1 MAQHIKVV
9 PYDSAW
15 PSLFAVEK
23 KAIEKIL
30 KDNSLAIYHIGST
43 AVPGLSA
50 KPIIDIMVAVRSLE
64 MVDAVQENF
73 TSIGYEYLGEFGIK
87 GRRYLRKGGD
97 ERTHQI
103 HIFKG
108 DDTHN
113 IVRHLALRDY
123 LREHPQEC
131 AQYASLKADLAQK
144 YPFSIE
150 DYCDGKESFVKALES
165 RALSFYDSSWDLLY
179 LKARQVQNP
188 RQISSLIEAGGV
200 SCALLSGKSKI
211 YCGVC
216 IDTACSLGMCAE
228 RNAIANLITQ
238 GESEIL
244 KLLVI
249 MPDLSLGMPC
259 GACRELMMQLGKS
272 ALDIE
277 NLCNYEEKKSIKL
290 QTLLP
295 NWWQ

>member
-30 KDNSLAIYHIGST
+30 KVNSLAIYHIGST

-131 AQYASLKADLAQK
+131 AQYASLKANLAQK
-144 YPFSIE
+144 YPFQSKITVME
-150 DYCDGKESFVKALES
+150 RG
-165 RALSFYDSSWDLLY
+165 ALSKHLRAELCPSMTVHGIFYTS
-179 LKARQVQNP
+179 KPVK
-188 RQISSLIEAGGV
+188 
-200 SCALLSGKSKI
+200 CKTHGKSH
-211 YCGVC
+211 
-216 IDTACSLGMCAE
+216 L
-228 RNAIANLITQ
+228 
-238 GESEIL
+238 
-244 KLLVI
+244 
-249 MPDLSLGMPC
+249 
-259 GACRELMMQLGKS
+259 
-272 ALDIE
+272 
-277 NLCNYEEKKSIKL
+277 
-290 QTLLP
+290 
-295 NWWQ
+295 

>member
-1 MAQHIKVV
+1 M
-9 PYDSAW
+9 
-15 PSLFAVEK
+15 
-23 KAIEKIL
+23 
-30 KDNSLAIYHIGST
+30 
-43 AVPGLSA
+43 
-50 KPIIDIMVAVRSLE
+50 
-64 MVDAVQENF
+64 
-73 TSIGYEYLGEFGIK
+73 
-87 GRRYLRKGGD
+87 
-97 ERTHQI
+97 
-103 HIFKG
+103 
-108 DDTHN
+108 
-113 IVRHLALRDY
+113 
-123 LREHPQEC
+123 
-131 AQYASLKADLAQK
+131 
-144 YPFSIE
+144 
-150 DYCDGKESFVKALES
+150 
-165 RALSFYDSSWDLLY
+165 
-179 LKARQVQNP
+179 
-188 RQISSLIEAGGV
+188 

-277 NLCNYEEKKSIKL
+277 ILCNYEEKKSIKL